1 MVECFARWLLEWKR
15 CEGSHVNT
23 PVGLRMENDSRKSC
37 EPPSALETVARID
50 AQMSQ
55 GESRMELAL
64 KIVKVF
70 GKSRGKVGKIVQ
82 MFGGEVAW

>member
-1 MVECFARWLLEWKR
+1 
-15 CEGSHVNT
+15 
-23 PVGLRMENDSRKSC
+23 MENDSRKSC

-50 AQMSQ
+50 AHKCP
-55 GESRMELAL
+55 EVMELAL
-64 KIVKVF
+64 KKVF